1 MVTLFDFGIG
11 HEQRFHQVIG
21 LRAGPDGG
29 HVRTDPSTRSADGV
43 AGDAGQVGSA
53 VDELT
58 ALRIAAG
65 RRPGGHFA
73 DELVGEG
80 LGVGRQTGPLCQS
93 EHQFH
98 VITAAFA
105 SHPHAGTGCRGG
117 NPRSGQE
124 GC

>member
-11 HEQRFHQVIG
+11 HQQRFHQVIG
-21 LRAGPDGG
+21 LCAGPDGG
-29 HVRTDPSTRSADGV
+29 HVWTDPSTRTANGV

-65 RRPGGHFA
+65 RCPGGHFA

-80 LGVGRQTGPLCQS
+80 LGVGGQTGPLGERERQI
-93 EHQFH
+93 H
-98 VITAAFA
+98 VIATAFA
-105 SHPHAGTGCRGG
+105 SHPHAGTGCRDG

-124 GC
+124 GR